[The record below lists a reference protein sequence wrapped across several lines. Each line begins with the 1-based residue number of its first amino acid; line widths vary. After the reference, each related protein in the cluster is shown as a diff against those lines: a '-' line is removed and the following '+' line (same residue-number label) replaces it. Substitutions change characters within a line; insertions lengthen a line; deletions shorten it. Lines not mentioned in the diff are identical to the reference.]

1 MRITHPAGHRTSSL
15 ATASSPHTINTF
27 ASVNYFH
34 LRSSKGSSCIC
45 PEGWS
50 QIMIRKIGFFICGL
64 LFFVCGQVLADTLIC
79 RDGRELSGEVTQTA
93 TGYIIKTKV
102 AEF

>member
-15 ATASSPHTINTF
+15 ATASSSNTINTF

-50 QIMIRKIGFFICGL
+50 QIMIRTIRL
-64 LFFVCGQVLADTLIC
+64 LVYGMVFFVCGQALADTLIC